1 MSRVNID
8 AGKTTRKEHLLLWE
22 LDKII
27 VDPSL
32 RGRQKVPSSQDVAGL
47 AKSILEKGQL
57 QPVLVRRIADK
68 KVQLVFGY
76 TRYEAV
82 KLLRSQGHD
91 IPLKAEV
98 TTMNDQ
104 EAFVANVIENKER
117 NVTSFVDDAFNQR
130 RLREQLGWETAKIA
144 ELYRCT
150 EAWVS
155 QLTKLLNLDQPI
167 LDRVHCGELSVTAA
181 LDLANLDTT
190 EQHAVLAMATEV
202 AEQQSEDAKLNGRKK
217 QNKVTGSAVKKAMR
231 AVGKG
236 SNHNLSLKEVRD
248 FFESLTGPAE
258 EDKELVALC
267 KEFGKF
273 LAGKLTEQQMENR
286 LRKFRQ
292 QQ

>member
-1 MSRVNID
+1 MSRVKID
-8 AGKTTRKEHLLLWE
+8 AGRTTRKEHLLLWE

-32 RGRQKVPSSQDVAGL
+32 RGRQKVPTAQDVAGL

-57 QPVLVRRIADK
+57 QPVLVRRVADQK
-68 KVQLVFGY
+68 IQLVFGY

-82 KLLRSQGHD
+82 KLLNSEGHD
-91 IPLKAEV
+91 VPLKAEV

-104 EAFVANVIENKER
+104 EAFIANVIENKER

-150 EAWVS
+150 ESWIA

-167 LDRVHCGELSVTAA
+167 LDRVHSGELSVTAA

-190 EQHAVLAMATEV
+190 EQHVVLAAAQEV

-217 QNKVTGSAVKKAMR
+217 QNKVTGAAVKKAMR
-231 AVGKG
+231 ATGKG
-236 SNHNLSLKEVRD
+236 GDHNLSLKEVRD
-248 FFESLTGPAE
+248 FFVGLTGPAE
-258 EDKELVALC
+258 EDKELVTLC
-267 KEFGKF
+267 KDFGKF
-273 LAGKLTEQQMENR
+273 LAGKLSEQQMENR
-286 LRKFRQ
+286 FRKFRKS
-292 QQ
+292 